1 MHSTENW
8 GFRCFG
14 FLGRE
19 KEKAEVSKGRKMQV
33 AVSRAVY
40 KALGR
45 PFIYYS
51 IQTIP
56 SSSPSPKCPDD
67 ERSNLCRSFCTFV
80 SRNNTQDINCRYL
93 AGRRMQRLYLS
104 TEAEILK
111 EGPIKEEPTEAVQE
125 LYLKIIDSVK
135 AGAMPPKTWRDS
147 LLKNCKN
154 KEDLELAFEVLEKL
168 RKFKTSKLWQS
179 SNWSQQITLAVVSA
193 CIRANSPHLGLR
205 TLQRHNVYG
214 LTPCLGAA
222 HSLLLYTKE
231 QKNVSFV
238 KEVLETMEKN
248 FIKPEPTTA
257 DIIVSICNDTEHW
270 SLMSN
275 ISKKFIKNGVKL
287 HPRAYDIWIS
297 SEAKLGNTLKVWKI
311 QELRL
316 LFGLPH
322 TIPSAFSC
330 AKAYLLKCQPQ
341 EAAELILELNQ
352 EDLSDSKKKWVYEEL
367 QYLVDEWPAEVISRR
382 DKSRR
387 KALATE
393 LKDCISMM
401 FNYLLTK
408 GINLSL
414 DVEERYCS
422 KSTRSMDEIILG

>member
-1 MHSTENW
+1 
-8 GFRCFG
+8 
-14 FLGRE
+14 
-19 KEKAEVSKGRKMQV
+19 
-33 AVSRAVY
+33 
-40 KALGR
+40 
-45 PFIYYS
+45 
-51 IQTIP
+51 
-56 SSSPSPKCPDD
+56 
-67 ERSNLCRSFCTFV
+67 
-80 SRNNTQDINCRYL
+80 
-93 AGRRMQRLYLS
+93 MQRLYLS

-275 ISKKFIKNGVKL
+275 IAKKFIKNGVKL

-297 SEAKLGNTLKVWKI
+297 SEANLGNTLKVWKI